1 MSEEEPPPSVSAV
14 SLLLRSDDRV
24 NAEQRLNALLPLVYP
39 ELQKLA
45 HRQLAR
51 ERERYSLCTTGL
63 VHDAYLKLVG
73 DTQISSRGRAYF
85 FAAAA
90 QAMRRIIV
98 DHARSRSRQKH
109 GGDVAFTLLDDKEI
123 GIDDALAQVIELD
136 DALKRLGELSERQ
149 MHIVECRVFGGLE
162 VEETAAALDI
172 SPRTVKRDWAVAR
185 AWLLREMKGNG

>member
-1 MSEEEPPPSVSAV
+1 MSEEEPLLSKSAV
-14 SLLLRSDDRV
+14 SRLLSSDDSV
-24 NAEQRLNALLPLVYP
+24 DAKQRLNALLPLVYA

-73 DTQISSRGRAYF
+73 DTQVSSRGRAYF

-90 QAMRRIIV
+90 QTMRRIIV
-98 DHARSRSRQKH
+98 DQARSRARQKH
-109 GGDVAFTLLDDKEI
+109 GGNVAFTLLDDKEI
-123 GIDDALAQVIELD
+123 GIDDALAQVVELD
-136 DALKRLGELSERQ
+136 DALTRLGELSERQ
-149 MHIVECRVFGGLE
+149 MHIVECRVFAGLE

-172 SPRTVKRDWAVAR
+172 SPRTVKRDWVIAR
-185 AWLLREMKGNG
+185 AWLLREMRGAA

>member
-1 MSEEEPPPSVSAV
+1 MSEEEPPPSASPV
-14 SLLLRSDDRV
+14 SLLLLGDPA
-24 NAEQRLNALLPLVYP
+24 NAKQRLNALLPLVYA
-39 ELQKLA
+39 ELQALA

-73 DTQISSRGRAYF
+73 DTQVSSRGRAYF

-98 DHARSRSRQKH
+98 DSARGRSRQKH

-123 GIDDALAQVIELD
+123 GIDDALAQVVELD

-149 MHIVECRVFGGLE
+149 MHIVECRVFAGLE

-185 AWLLREMKGNG
+185 AWLLREMRADA

>member
-1 MSEEEPPPSVSAV
+1 MSEEEPPPSASAV
-14 SLLLRSDDRV
+14 SLLLRGDDSV
-24 NAEQRLNALLPLVYP
+24 NAGQRLNALLPLVYA

-63 VHDAYLKLVG
+63 VHDAYLQLVG
-73 DTQISSRGRAYF
+73 DTQVSSRGRAYF

-123 GIDDALAQVIELD
+123 GINDALAQVIELD
-136 DALKRLGELSERQ
+136 DALQRLGELSERQ
-149 MHIVECRVFGGLE
+149 MHIVECRVFAGLE

-185 AWLLREMKGNG
+185 AWLLREMRGDA

>member
-1 MSEEEPPPSVSAV
+1 MAEEEPPPSDSPV
-14 SLLLRSDDRV
+14 SLLLRRDDWV
-24 NAEQRLNALLPLVYP
+24 NAGQRLNALLPLVYA
-39 ELQKLA
+39 ELQRLA

-73 DTQISSRGRAYF
+73 DTQVSSRGRAYF

-123 GIDDALAQVIELD
+123 AIDDALAQVIELD

-149 MHIVECRVFGGLE
+149 MHVVECRVFAGLE

-172 SPRTVKRDWAVAR
+172 APRTVKRDWAVAR
-185 AWLLREMKGNG
+185 AWLLREMRGDA

>member
-1 MSEEEPPPSVSAV
+1 MSEEQPPPSDSPV
-14 SLLLRSDDRV
+14 SLLLRRDDRV
-24 NAEQRLNALLPLVYP
+24 NAQQRLNALLPLVYA
-39 ELQKLA
+39 ELQRLA

-73 DTQISSRGRAYF
+73 DTQVSSRGRAYF

-98 DHARSRSRQKH
+98 DHARSRSRHKH

-149 MHIVECRVFGGLE
+149 MHIVECRVFAGLE
-162 VEETAAALDI
+162 VEETAAALDT

-185 AWLLREMKGNG
+185 AWLLREMRGDA

>member
-1 MSEEEPPPSVSAV
+1 MSEEEPRRSGSAV
-14 SLLLRSDDRV
+14 SLLLQADDRV
-24 NAEQRLNALLPLVYP
+24 DPEQRLNALLPLVYA
-39 ELQKLA
+39 ELQELA
-45 HRQLAR
+45 HRQLVR

-73 DTQISSRGRAYF
+73 DTQVSSRGRAYF

-98 DHARSRSRQKH
+98 DHARGRSRQKH

-149 MHIVECRVFGGLE
+149 MHIVECRVFAGLE
-162 VEETAAALDI
+162 VEETASALDI

-185 AWLLREMKGNG
+185 AWLLREMKGNA

>member
-1 MSEEEPPPSVSAV
+1 MTEEEPPPSPSAV
-14 SLLLRSDDRV
+14 SLLLRADDRLG
-24 NAEQRLNALLPLVYP
+24 AEQRLNALLPLVYA
-39 ELQKLA
+39 ELQVLA
-45 HRQLAR
+45 RRQLGR

-73 DTQISSRGRAYF
+73 DAQVSSRGRAYF

-123 GIDDALAQVIELD
+123 AIDDALAQVVELD
-136 DALKRLGELSERQ
+136 DALQRLGELSERQ

-172 SPRTVKRDWAVAR
+172 SPRTVKRDWAIAR
-185 AWLLREMKGNG
+185 AWLLREMRVDG